1 MSDSANTPAPPGGAK
16 TPAVEI
22 ELVHEHRVPPTV
34 DRAWR
39 MLEVWTQ
46 NTVYGI
52 DSNMRC
58 IEVLDPKTRKP
69 IGEHVLIGARLV
81 GGQHVEN
88 DKISHLSHPFP
99 RPGTEAVF
107 EQTSKMDA
115 IFSHTSPVTRVVL
128 RLRHLTIDA
137 GSAAPSWD
145 EIAPP
150 NSRKS

>member
-1 MSDSANTPAPPGGAK
+1 MSDSVKTPPPPPGPK

-58 IEVLDPKTRKP
+58 IEVLNAKTRKP
-69 IGEHVLIGARLV
+69 VGEHVLIGARLV
-81 GGQHVEN
+81 GGQHIEN
-88 DKISHLSHPFP
+88 NKTHLSHPFP

-150 NSRKS
+150 VSRKS

>member
-1 MSDSANTPAPPGGAK
+1 MSDSPSKAPASK

-22 ELVHEHRVPPTV
+22 ELVHEHRVGATV
-34 DRAWR
+34 DRGWR

-58 IEVLDPKTRKP
+58 IEVLDPKTRKTL
-69 IGEHVLIGARLV
+69 GDHVLIGARLV
-81 GGQHVEN
+81 GGQHIEN
-88 DKISHLSHPFP
+88 DRVSHLSHPFP

-107 EQTSKMDA
+107 EQTSKADA

-137 GSAAPSWD
+137 GTKAPSWD

-150 NSRKS
+150 VSRKG